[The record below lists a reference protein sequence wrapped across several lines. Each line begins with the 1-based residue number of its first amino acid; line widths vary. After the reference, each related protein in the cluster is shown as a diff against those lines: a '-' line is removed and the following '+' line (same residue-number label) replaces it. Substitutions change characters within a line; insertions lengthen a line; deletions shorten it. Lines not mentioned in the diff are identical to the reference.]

1 VDDPTAQGFG
11 SSIIRQEALNEVM
24 DFFRNVILGHLE
36 APLLRLACL
45 KIYYIRIFHLDLF
58 ILYSYILVKRGK
70 ENNMSNAPVR
80 IALDAIS
87 FFEMDLPEGV
97 DPEEFANSKEAKDEV
112 CSLVQSGM
120 IDFRVERLFDANGDE
135 V

>member
-1 VDDPTAQGFG
+1 
-11 SSIIRQEALNEVM
+11 
-24 DFFRNVILGHLE
+24 
-36 APLLRLACL
+36 
-45 KIYYIRIFHLDLF
+45 
-58 ILYSYILVKRGK
+58 
-70 ENNMSNAPVR
+70 MSNAPVR
-80 IALDAIS
+80 IALDAMS